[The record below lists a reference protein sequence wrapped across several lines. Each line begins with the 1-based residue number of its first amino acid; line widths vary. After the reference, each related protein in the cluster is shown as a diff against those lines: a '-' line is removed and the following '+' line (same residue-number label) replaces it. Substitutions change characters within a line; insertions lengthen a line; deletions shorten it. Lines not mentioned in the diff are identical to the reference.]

1 MDTTRWTNPSQPQT
15 LQSAVILL
23 YVSAALGLIFGFNEI
38 ALAIGA
44 AQVAAGWGCAN
55 QRRWAYQL
63 AIVVAVLPIA
73 LLLRSPSDLLALAF
87 DILLLV
93 LLLHTH
99 TRAYQR
105 IWFR

>member
-1 MDTTRWTNPSQPQT
+1 METTRWTNPSQPQT

-23 YVSAALGLIFGFNEI
+23 YVSAALGLIFALNGFS
-38 ALAIGA
+38 LAIGA

-55 QRRWAYQL
+55 EKRWAYWL
-63 AIVVAVLPIA
+63 GVVVAALPIA
-73 LLLRSPSDLLALAF
+73 VLLRDPSDVLALAF

-93 LLLHTH
+93 LLLHTQ